1 MRKRWVSLAAI
12 GALAI
17 SLCAGC
23 GGQDEE
29 RPEKRNQSSNMGGG
43 MNTSGTGRQTPLFA
57 TASIIY

>member
-1 MRKRWVSLAAI
+1 MRKRWMSLAAI

-23 GGQDEE
+23 GGNDE

-43 MNTSGTGRQTPLFA
+43 MNTSGTGR
-57 TASIIY
+57 